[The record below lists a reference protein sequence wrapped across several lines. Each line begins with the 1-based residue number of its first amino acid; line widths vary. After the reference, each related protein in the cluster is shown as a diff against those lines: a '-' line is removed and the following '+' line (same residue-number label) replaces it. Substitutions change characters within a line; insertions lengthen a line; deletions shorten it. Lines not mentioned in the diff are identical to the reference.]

1 MKLQTTYQ
9 PNNAWGFENISNP
22 VQYVRHILDESVT
35 YGTHSD
41 EHKWAMDGDCG
52 HLSKIDRYGYEENP
66 HLTNKNGDCILD
78 VMRENGHKL
87 APEKD
92 ANKSNVYRLENPLRD
107 KGTQFKVGDFE
118 GVKSL
123 IHDALVDLK
132 FDKCELPKLKRELRE
147 GITPNIA
154 YSPNSRVSDAS
165 QFNWQIRL
173 SKADWAWRSMIIWHE
188 LAHLLV
194 PNNSAHDGIFT
205 QTMINLVT
213 KFESKKLG
221 SDLAKAFMTPGKKP
235 GRGKWVSEYHVRDG
249 LKLVTRSKFV
259 EGKNRKFSVDVA
271 SPKYGLARF
280 GSQTGFSVGPV
291 WAAPHR

>member
-1 MKLQTTYQ
+1 MKLRTTYQ
-9 PNNAWGFENISNP
+9 PNKSWGFENITNP
-22 VQYVRHILDESVT
+22 VHYVQFVLGESVT
-35 YGTHSD
+35 YGTQSD
-41 EHKWAMDGDCG
+41 DAKWSMDGDCD
-52 HLSKIDRYGYEENP
+52 HVQTRDRYGYEKNP
-66 HLTNKNGDCILD
+66 HLTNLAGSCIVD

-92 ANKSNVYRLENPLRD
+92 AFKSNVYRLEDPLRD

-123 IHDALVDLK
+123 VHDALVDLK
-132 FDKCELPKLKRELRE
+132 FDKCELPNLKRELRE
-147 GITPNIA
+147 NITPNIA
-154 YSPNSRVSDAS
+154 YSPNARVSDAS

-221 SDLAKAFMTPGKKP
+221 SDLAKAFMTSGKKP
-235 GRGKWVSEYHVRDG
+235 GKGKWVRQYHVRDG
-249 LKLVTRSKFV
+249 KQFVTRTEYV
-259 EGKNRKFSVDVA
+259 PGKDRKFSVDVA
-271 SPKYGLARF
+271 SPQYGLARF
-280 GSQTGFSVGPV
+280 GSQTGFAVAPV